1 VPGLSRIRAAAFAAE
16 LELTL
21 AGVCLACLSFVSF
34 PLDDGDEREV
44 TRQLR
49 AMTPDLWSDGLDVQ
63 ALAAARAACRR
74 GVRDGPAA
82 LAELESLGPRSAVAR
97 EIVRRLASML
107 VLQTRE
113 DLKRAGLPRSRLPQ
127 APPELN

>member
-1 VPGLSRIRAAAFAAE
+1 MATLSKIRAQTFVAE

-44 TRQLR
+44 ARALR
-49 AMTPDLWSDGLDVQ
+49 AMTPDLWEDGLEAQ
-63 ALAAARAACRR
+63 ALAAVRAACGR

-82 LAELESLGPRSAVAR
+82 LVELESIGPRSAVAR

-107 VLQTRE
+107 VAHERKGRRLE
-113 DLKRAGLPRSRLPQ
+113 DLARARLTL